1 MHQRKSKKILIYL
14 FILILFSSISNI
26 SINNFKFGE
35 IQKINISGLEKKNN
49 KILLNKVNDLNLG
62 NIFFLNKNEIEELIN
77 SNSLIE
83 RFVIFKK
90 YPSTININVEKTI
103 FLAKINENGKNFLVG
118 SNGKLTFND
127 SGYNELPYIFGK
139 AKIRD
144 FFKLKKII
152 DKSKFSYN
160 QIQNMYFYP
169 SKRWDLKLKDNIL
182 LKLPNNLTQEILD
195 HLYEFLEYYTG
206 EDLTIVDARL
216 KNKII
221 LNEYRK

>member
-26 SINNFKFGE
+26 SINNFEFGK

-62 NIFFLNKNEIEELIN
+62 NIFFVNKNEIEELIN
-77 SNSLIE
+77 SNSLVE

-90 YPSTININVEKTI
+90 YPSTININIERTI

-118 SNGKLTFND
+118 SNGKLTFID

-144 FFKLKKII
+144 FFKLKKTI
-152 DKSKFSYN
+152 DKSKFSYS

-221 LNEYRK
+221 LNE

>member
-1 MHQRKSKKILIYL
+1 MLEIDL
-14 FILILFSSISNI
+14 
-26 SINNFKFGE
+26 KFGE
-35 IQKINISGLEKKNN
+35 IRKINISGLEKKNN
-49 KILLNKVNDLNLG
+49 KILLNKVKDLNLG
-62 NIFFLNKNEIEELIN
+62 NIFFINKNEIEKLIN
-77 SNSLIE
+77 SNSLFE
-83 RFVIFKK
+83 SFAVFKK
-90 YPSTININVEKTI
+90 YPSTININIEKTI

-118 SNGKLTFND
+118 SNGKLMFID

-139 AKIRD
+139 PKIRE

-152 DKSKFSYN
+152 DESKFSYN

-195 HLYEFLEYYTG
+195 HLYEFLEYYSG
-206 EDLTIVDARL
+206 EDLTIIDVRL

-221 LNEYRK
+221 LNE